1 MLHATQISTDG
12 MAEYY
17 LNNKPLSDFGI
28 VPSRSN
34 KHIALSG
41 CFDLPK
47 RIGDTYFDWPREN
60 GVDPYVDESDIQ
72 FDSRSI
78 RFTGYI
84 IGNLEL
90 NVRSLQNYVLALPEL
105 SMLSCKWGS
114 WNVKVNKSIDI
125 TPIDK
130 NNARI
135 SISFV
140 EPIPDLSGTLPP
152 ISTIKDIDDYSWK
165 SLGLYIEKINGSFN
179 IKPLKSLDVTQ
190 NPDRTIRTTGGED
203 KGKVTISA
211 HVVATSFEDF
221 KSRIKSLY
229 RLFGSAGLRTI
240 NYRGRSIYCF
250 AINGFTIT
258 NVIMKDI
265 IVAKFACELI
275 ETSKIIHANEDI

>member
-34 KHIALSG
+34 RHIALSG

-78 RFTGYI
+78 KFTGYI

-90 NVRSLQNYVLALPEL
+90 NIQSLQNYILTLPEL
-105 SMLSCKWGS
+105 SMLSCKWGE
-114 WNVKVNKSIDI
+114 WNVKINKNVDI

-140 EPIPDLSGTLPP
+140 EPNPDLSGILPP
-152 ISTIKDIDDYSWK
+152 VSIIKDIDDYSWE
-165 SLGLYIEKINGSFN
+165 SFGLYIKKINESLN
-179 IKPLKSLDVTQ
+179 IKSRKSLDITQ
-190 NPDRTIRTTGGED
+190 NPEKTLLSTGGED
-203 KGKVTISA
+203 KNKITISGHIIA
-211 HVVATSFEDF
+211 GSFDDF

-229 RLFGSAGLRTI
+229 KLFGGAGLRVI

-250 AINGFTIT
+250 PIDGFSIT
-258 NVIMKDI
+258 NIILRDT
-265 IVAKFACELI
+265 IVAEFTCELI
-275 ETSKIIHANEDI
+275 ETSKIIQGDEDI